1 MGTILFFILIFLLLS
16 AFFSGSEIAFISANK
31 IRIEL
36 LKEQDSWKGKVM
48 RRFYENPK
56 DFLGTMLIGNNIAL
70 VIFSTLMTK
79 LLEPW
84 IKPVVGE
91 NAFLLLIITLITTV
105 VVLIFGEFLPKTI
118 FRVFANRM
126 ISGLALPLQFFK
138 WLLSAPTWL
147 MTQLSNFILRTFFKV
162 SDSNISTTFSR
173 IDLEHFVQDYEG
185 EDDDE
190 LDTDIFKN
198 ALKLKEIKVRDC
210 MIPRNEI
217 EAIDEDTTME
227 EVVEVFDKTRH
238 SRILTYNGDIDNV
251 SGYIHHQQM
260 MKQPKRVKNV
270 ISDIPFIPEAMNV
283 HDLMN
288 ILLKE
293 NKNIACVVD
302 EFGGT
307 SGVITLEDILEEIFG
322 EIEDEDDQED
332 YIEKELSDHEW
343 LFSGRLE
350 IDYLNEKYEHINFP
364 IGEYNTLSGYLVMSE
379 ADIPEKGAVLLLDG
393 YKFVLE
399 QVSNTKIETVRVI
412 QLSNLRED
420 S

>member
-1 MGTILFFILIFLLLS
+1 MGTILFFILFFLLLS

-36 LKEQDSWKGKVM
+36 LKEQNTWKGKVLSQ
-48 RRFYENPK
+48 FYEKPK

-84 IKPVVGE
+84 LKPFVGE
-91 NAFLLLIITLITTV
+91 NAFLLLIITLISTV
-105 VVLIFGEFLPKTI
+105 VVLIFGEFLPKTL
-118 FRVFANRM
+118 FRVYANRI
-126 ISGLALPLQFFK
+126 ISVLAMPLQLFK
-138 WLLSAPTWL
+138 WLLTAPTWL
-147 MTQLSNFILRTFFKV
+147 MTKLSNFFLRTFFKV

-185 EDDDE
+185 EEDDE

-217 EAIDEDTTME
+217 EAIDEDTGME
-227 EVVEVFDKTRH
+227 EVVQVFDKTRH
-238 SRILTYNGDIDNV
+238 SRILTYKGDIDNV

-260 MKQPKRVKNV
+260 MKQPKRLKNV
-270 ISDIPFIPEAMNV
+270 ISAIPFIPEAMNV

-288 ILLKE
+288 KLLKD

-322 EIEDEDDQED
+322 EITDEDDQEE
-332 YIEKELSDHEW
+332 YVEKEISDREW

-350 IDYLNEKYEHINFP
+350 IDYLNEKYENINFP
-364 IGEYNTLSGYLVMSE
+364 TGEYNTLSGYLVMSE
-379 ADIPEKGAVLLLDG
+379 ADIPEKDAVLLLDG
-393 YKFVLE
+393 YKFILE
-399 QVSNTKIETVRVI
+399 QVSNTKIEMVRVKRI
-412 QLSNLRED
+412 RDLEMH
-420 S
+420 